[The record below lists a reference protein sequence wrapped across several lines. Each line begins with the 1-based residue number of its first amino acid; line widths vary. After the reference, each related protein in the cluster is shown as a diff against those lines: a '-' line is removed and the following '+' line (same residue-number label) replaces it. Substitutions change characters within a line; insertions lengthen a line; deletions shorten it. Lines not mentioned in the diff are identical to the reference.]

1 MKINHTLKLTFL
13 FLIFSCKSAIK
24 KIETIN
30 SKANVSKSI
39 ISKKLINRSSNT
51 FNQEEFID
59 SLKNELLINRTAT
72 VDYSKK
78 DLVDRISFSNHKDTI
93 LLADINVISPTG
105 GIPINFYYD
114 VKENDQILFE
124 FKNNSRN
131 KLKSFEIKEG
141 GFSRFIK
148 QNIGKKDN
156 LKSSFTV
163 TADNTLNVEIKN
175 DNLLKNLGLFKSDLY
190 LKIKKLSKISL
201 KSDEITDTTFTP
213 KKIIETRYDTIYNI
227 ESNLK
232 YKITSKLNLN
242 GSNEKIL
249 PILVKSKDSLIS
261 WAYWIG
267 LKSNDSISFDD
278 NKNNPLSLFAQNELN
293 NIKTDISD
301 FKQLFSTNEDLSI
314 MFENNTLDRRSMN
327 FSDNYSTYIVDNNY
341 TNNLKKKGAIKIT
354 NNSKLYDFD
363 IQFVVISISLV
374 PSKFEVEKEVEE
386 IKKFIKLTLVGS

>member
-1 MKINHTLKLTFL
+1 MKINQILKLTF
-13 FLIFSCKSAIK
+13 FILIFSCKSAVK
-24 KIETIN
+24 KIERIN

-39 ISKKLINRSSNT
+39 ISKRLINSGSNS
-51 FNQEEFID
+51 FSQEEFID
-59 SLKNELLINRTAT
+59 SLKNELLINRTVT

-78 DLVDRISFSNHKDTI
+78 NLVDRISFNNHKDTI

-105 GIPINFYYD
+105 GIPLNFYYD

-141 GFSRFIK
+141 DFSRILK
-148 QNIGKKDN
+148 QNLGKKDN

-190 LKIKKLSKISL
+190 LKLKKLSKVSL
-201 KSDEITDTTFTP
+201 KSEKIFDTIFTT

-232 YKITSKLNLN
+232 HKITSKLNLS
-242 GSNEKIL
+242 GSNEKIF

-261 WAYWIG
+261 WSYWIG
-267 LKSNDSISFDD
+267 LKSSDSISFDD

-293 NIKTDISD
+293 NANTDISY
-301 FKQLFSTNEDLSI
+301 FKKLFSINEDLSI
-314 MFENNTLDRRSMN
+314 IFENNTLDRRSMN
-327 FSDNYSTYIVDNNY
+327 FSKNYSTYIVDNYY
-341 TNNLKKKGAIKIT
+341 TNNLKKKGALKII
-354 NNSKLYDFD
+354 NNSKLYDFN
-363 IQFVVISISLV
+363 IQFVVISISLI
-374 PSKFEVEKEVEE
+374 PSKFEVEKEVGE
-386 IKKFIKLTLVGS
+386 IKKYIKLTLVGS

>member
-1 MKINHTLKLTFL
+1 MRINYILKLIFL
-13 FLIFSCKSAIK
+13 FLFFSCKSVIK

-30 SKANVSKSI
+30 SKANISKSI
-39 ISKKLINRSSNT
+39 ISKSLINSSSNS
-51 FNQEEFID
+51 FNEEGFID
-59 SLKNELLINRTAT
+59 NIKNELLTNRTVT

-78 DLVDRISFSNHKDTI
+78 DLVDRISFNNHKDTI

-105 GIPINFYYD
+105 GIPLNFYYD
-114 VKENDQILFE
+114 VKENDEILFE

-141 GFSRFIK
+141 DFSRYLK
-148 QNIGKKDN
+148 QNLGKKDN
-156 LKSSFTV
+156 LKSSLTV

-175 DNLLKNLGLFKSDLY
+175 DDFLKNLGLFKSDLY
-190 LKIKKLSKISL
+190 LKLKKLSKVSL
-201 KSDEITDTTFTP
+201 KSEEILDTIITT
-213 KKIIETRYDTIYNI
+213 KKIIETSYDTIYNI

-232 YKITSKLNLN
+232 YKISSKLNLN
-242 GSNEKIL
+242 GSNEKIF

-293 NIKTDISD
+293 NVKTDITD
-301 FKQLFSTNEDLSI
+301 FKKLFSINEDLSI
-314 MFENNTLDRRSMN
+314 MFENNTFDRRSMN
-327 FSDNYSTYIVDNNY
+327 FSENYSTYIVDNYY
-341 TNNLKKKGAIKIT
+341 TNNLKKKGALKII
-354 NNSKLYDFD
+354 NNSNLYDFD

-386 IKKFIKLTLVGS
+386 IKKYIKLTLVGS

>member
-1 MKINHTLKLTFL
+1 MKINHILKLTFL
-13 FLIFSCKSAIK
+13 FLFFSCKSVIK

-30 SKANVSKSI
+30 SKANISKSI
-39 ISKKLINRSSNT
+39 ISKSLINSSSNF
-51 FNQEEFID
+51 FNEERFID
-59 SLKNELLINRTAT
+59 NIKNELLTNRTVT

-78 DLVDRISFSNHKDTI
+78 DLVDRISFNNHKDTI

-105 GIPINFYYD
+105 GIPLNFYYD

-141 GFSRFIK
+141 DFSRILK
-148 QNIGKKDN
+148 QNLGKKDN

-190 LKIKKLSKISL
+190 LKLKKLSKVSL
-201 KSDEITDTTFTP
+201 KSEKIFDTIFTT

-232 YKITSKLNLN
+232 HKITSKLNLS
-242 GSNEKIL
+242 GSNEKIF

-261 WAYWIG
+261 WSYWIG
-267 LKSNDSISFDD
+267 LKSSDSISFDD

-293 NIKTDISD
+293 NANTDISD
-301 FKQLFSTNEDLSI
+301 FKKLFSINEDLSI
-314 MFENNTLDRRSMN
+314 IFENNTLDRRSMN
-327 FSDNYSTYIVDNNY
+327 FSKNYSTYIVDNYY
-341 TNNLKKKGAIKIT
+341 TNNLKKKGALKII
-354 NNSKLYDFD
+354 NNSKLYDFN
-363 IQFVVISISLV
+363 IQFVVISISLI
-374 PSKFEVEKEVEE
+374 PSKFEVEKEVGE
-386 IKKFIKLTLVGS
+386 IKKYIKLTLVGS